1 MVRRCER
8 AKGRWGEWAIVRVG
22 DGASGRWGEWA
33 MMRMGDGAIGRGD
46 FIMKLVIRN
55 GNN

>member
-1 MVRRCER
+1 M
-8 AKGRWGEWAIVRVG
+8 GRVGEWAN
-22 DGASGRWGEWA
+22 GRWGEWA

-55 GNN
+55 GEN